1 MSKDQSTD
9 IATTKSATVAKV
21 PGISLVEVLSPGQ
34 RAQAP
39 DATVRLSAPG
49 QAPVD
54 MAAEKHANNIS
65 KALAKSAGRL
75 AYRMACIHAGF
86 KDPEAD

>member
-1 MSKDQSTD
+1 MSNTQSTD
-9 IATTKSATVAKV
+9 IAVKPATVDKV
-21 PGISLVEVLSPGQ
+21 KTIKLVELLSA
-34 RAQAP
+34 RDKAQSA

-54 MAAEKHANNIS
+54 MLAEKHANNIS

-86 KDPEAD
+86 GDPEA